1 VELEEK
7 NLAAWFRAGVCA
19 VGLGSRLISKDL
31 MANRDLDLLKAR
43 TLEAIR
49 LVNETRANN
58 K

>member
-1 VELEEK
+1 
-7 NLAAWFRAGVCA
+7 